1 MQIINILRCKQ
12 QQHEHEHIQQS
23 GLLIYK
29 SHDLM
34 VVEDDVTLVPTVETD
49 RCITYQDLEVTVKT
63 CEKGSI
69 Q

>member
-1 MQIINILRCKQ
+1 MSMNIFSRVGYL
-12 QQHEHEHIQQS
+12 
-23 GLLIYK
+23 YTK

-49 RCITYQDLEVTVKT
+49 RCIINQDLEVTVKT
-63 CEKGSI
+63 CRIGSI

>member
-1 MQIINILRCKQ
+1 MSMNIYSADY
-12 QQHEHEHIQQS
+12 IQN
-23 GLLIYK
+23 
-29 SHDLM
+29 HDLM

-63 CEKGSI
+63 CRKGSI